1 MTSGFP
7 GGPDGKESAHNAGVW
22 NSIPGSGKSPG
33 KGNGNPFQY
42 SCLAGYSP
50 EDRKE
55 TDITEWL
62 HVLFFHG

>member
-1 MTSGFP
+1 MARKMLFWQFRRVWMTSGFP

-22 NSIPGSGKSPG
+22 NLIPGSGKSPG

-50 EDRKE
+50 
-55 TDITEWL
+55 
-62 HVLFFHG
+62 

>member
-22 NSIPGSGKSPG
+22 NLIPGSGKSPG
-33 KGNGNPFQY
+33 KGNGNPFQF

-50 EDRKE
+50 
-55 TDITEWL
+55 
-62 HVLFFHG
+62 